1 MATSSINNGLPFS
14 IQLLLKQLPYG
25 EYGKYNAPFSEKS
38 LLEDDYVCKDFNGK
52 VERKVELSN
61 PQVEAREDI
70 SLGMPGVGKTIVVVQ
85 TARTIMNHEE
95 RDLLDNLERFLVIK
109 SLERR
114 SFIFKVILRRIASI
128 KEKDEEKQVNLRDLE
143 NAIYSAQE
151 AIKEYKHFIH
161 KENSKGNSIGDLAVL
176 EVAMRKVQ
184 EEKEKAHF
192 KMTAEDCCFL
202 QSKMAQLCALLG
214 LKLDFLD
221 ALSEMPPEC
230 CNHRSLTEWIKI
242 FLRDNSES
250 TVMANRKKISKE
262 LLESIGFDPSST
274 AVETIMAR
282 SAFAGSTPMHI
293 DACEW
298 AQLFVEDEFKY
309 NPLLSSLTSPFPFYH
324 CLTNAWFELKNIPD
338 EISLESNINVFQ
350 VQIMNLRTEESNTYS
365 KAHTALSASIPQENQ
380 NTVLYHGTDHE
391 SAQQILFRGIEL
403 CAGRQKRDFS
413 CGKGFYLT
421 TSLEDALN
429 WAKSTTARPAVL
441 SFVVTSSPE
450 YVLQKARKLSLDGNE
465 QWRNLVSLFRNDNVT
480 SKMLEDLDSKYD
492 LIEGPMAIVTTDE
505 TSGELVFE
513 PKPSSY
519 QMCLISDSF
528 AEEFEKTLHS
538 IMFFDI
544 S

>member
-1 MATSSINNGLPFS
+1 MATFPTCNGLLSSI
-14 IQLLLKQLPYG
+14 QKLLKQPTYAG
-25 EYGKYNAPFSEKS
+25 ESGKYNAPFSERS
-38 LLEDDYVCKDFNGK
+38 LSKDDHLCKDLNGK
-52 VERKVELSN
+52 VETKLELSN
-61 PQVEAREDI
+61 PQVKVRQETH
-70 SLGMPGVGKTIVVVQ
+70 LGIPGVGKKFVVVQ

-95 RDLLDNLERFLVIK
+95 RYLLDAVERFVVIN
-109 SLERR
+109 SLERH
-114 SFIFKVILRRIASI
+114 SFKFKVTLRRIALI
-128 KEKDEEKQVNLRDLE
+128 KEKDEEKQLNLRDLE

-151 AIKEYKHFIH
+151 AIKEYKHLIH
-161 KENSKGNSIGDLAVL
+161 KENSKGNSIGDLPIL

-184 EEKEKAHF
+184 EEEEKAHF
-192 KMTAEDCCFL
+192 EITTEDKVIL
-202 QSKMAQLCALLG
+202 QSNMAQLCAVLG

-230 CNHRSLTEWIKI
+230 LTHRTPTEWIKI
-242 FLRDNSES
+242 FLTDNSES
-250 TVMANRKKISKE
+250 TVMTNRRKISKE

-274 AVETIMAR
+274 AIETIMAR
-282 SAFAGSTPMHI
+282 SAFAGSTQMHI

-309 NPLLSSLTSPFPFYH
+309 NPLLSSPISPFPFYH

-338 EISLESNINVFQ
+338 EISLESNIDVFQ
-350 VQIMNLRTEESNTYS
+350 VQIMNLTTEESDAYS
-365 KAHTALSASIPQENQ
+365 KAHTALIAIPQENQ

-391 SAQQILFRGIEL
+391 SAQQILFRGIKL
-403 CAGRQKRDFS
+403 YAGRQQRDFS

-421 TSLEDALN
+421 TCLEDALN

-450 YVLQKARKLSLDGNE
+450 DVLHKARKLSLNGNE
-465 QWRNLVSLFRNDNVT
+465 QWRNWVSLFRNDNVT
-480 SKMLEDLDSKYD
+480 SEMLEDLDSKYD
-492 LIEGPMAIVTTDE
+492 LLEGPMAIVTTNE
-505 TSGELVFE
+505 ISGELVFE

-528 AEEFEKTLHS
+528 AEEFEKTLQS
-538 IMFFDI
+538 IVFFDI

>member
-1 MATSSINNGLPFS
+1 MATFLTYNALPSSI
-14 IQLLLKQLPYG
+14 QMLLKQLPYVG
-25 EYGKYNAPFSEKS
+25 ESGKYNAPFSERS
-38 LLEDDYVCKDFNGK
+38 LLEDDTVYKDFNGK
-52 VERKVELSN
+52 VETKVELSN
-61 PQVEAREDI
+61 PQVEAREEI
-70 SLGMPGVGKTIVVVQ
+70 NLGIQAEGKTFVVVQ
-85 TARTIMNHEE
+85 TARTMNHEE
-95 RDLLDNLERFLVIK
+95 RYVLDSLERFLVIK
-109 SLERR
+109 SLERH
-114 SFIFKVILRRIASI
+114 SFKFKVMLRRIALI
-128 KEKDEEKQVNLRDLE
+128 KQKDKEKQVNLRDLE

-151 AIKEYKHFIH
+151 AIKEYKHLIL
-161 KENSKGNSIGDLAVL
+161 KENSKGNSIGDLPIL

-184 EEKEKAHF
+184 EEEEKAHF
-192 KMTAEDCCFL
+192 EITTEDKIIL
-202 QSKMAQLCALLG
+202 QSKMALLCAVLG

-221 ALSEMPPEC
+221 PLSEMPPEC
-230 CNHRSLTEWIKI
+230 RNHRIPTEWIKI
-242 FLRDNSES
+242 FLKDNSES
-250 TVMANRKKISKE
+250 TVMANRKKLSKE

-282 SAFAGSTPMHI
+282 SAFAGSTQMHI

-309 NPLLSSLTSPFPFYH
+309 NPLLSSPISPFPFYH

-338 EISLESNINVFQ
+338 EILESNINVFQ
-350 VQIMNLRTEESNTYS
+350 VQIMNLTTEESDAYS
-365 KAHTALSASIPQENQ
+365 KAHTALSAIPQENQ

-450 YVLQKARKLSLDGNE
+450 DVLQKARKLSLNGNE
-465 QWRNLVSLFRNDNVT
+465 QWRNWVSLFRNDDVT
-480 SKMLEDLDSKYD
+480 SKMLQDLHSKYD
-492 LIEGPMAIVTTDE
+492 LLEGPMAIVTTNE
-505 TSGELVFE
+505 TSSELVFE

-528 AEEFEKTLHS
+528 AEEFEKTLQS
-538 IMFFDI
+538 IVFFDI